1 MGLRFQLLEA
11 TSDLYHMALGPEDM
25 GFMQPLFWNH
35 DTMITDILN
44 QFNFFSAVPL
54 GGSANYGEIAGKTN
68 LPESIVRRVIR
79 HAMTMRLF
87 EEKPPG
93 SGSIT
98 HTSTTAFMA
107 RYPIWRS
114 WLGHNFED
122 VRPGTV
128 YVPESLSKF
137 SAGRDK
143 PSEDILNSGVAL
155 ADVDHLGHPTSPWEY
170 IDRTPEGKPDGYR
183 ANRFAEAMQI
193 LASTSAVKAPDLL
206 AAFDWNSFGEATVI
220 DVGGSAGHDA
230 LALAESFPALKFIVQ
245 DLQQNQSKFQSNL
258 PPAMASRIS
267 YEVHNFFNPQ
277 PTTADVYFLKMIL
290 HDWPNKDACSILR
303 NLVPSLR
310 PGARILLCENV
321 VPPAHDEHG
330 NRTMPVMAQRMLSAA
345 DLQMLTAFNSM
356 ERNLDEWKA
365 LVKEADENLEIRS
378 VFTVPG
384 AFQSIIELVLKA

>member
-1 MGLRFQLLEA
+1 
-11 TSDLYHMALGPEDM
+11 
-25 GFMQPLFWNH
+25 
-35 DTMITDILN
+35 MIMDIIN
-44 QFNFFSAVPL
+44 QFDFFSAVPL
-54 GGSANYGEIAGKTN
+54 GGSASYGEIASKTN

-79 HAMTMRLF
+79 HAITMRLF

-114 WLGHNFED
+114 WVGHNFED

-170 IDRTPEGKPDGYR
+170 IDRSPEGKPEGYR

-193 LASTSAVKAPDLL
+193 AASTSAVKAPDLL

-220 DVGGSAGHDA
+220 DVSTTRSIH
-230 LALAESFPALKFIVQ
+230 
-245 DLQQNQSKFQSNL
+245 L
-258 PPAMASRIS
+258 PP
-267 YEVHNFFNPQ
+267 
-277 PTTADVYFLKMIL
+277 
-290 HDWPNKDACSILR
+290 
-303 NLVPSLR
+303 
-310 PGARILLCENV
+310 
-321 VPPAHDEHG
+321 
-330 NRTMPVMAQRMLSAA
+330 
-345 DLQMLTAFNSM
+345 
-356 ERNLDEWKA
+356 
-365 LVKEADENLEIRS
+365 
-378 VFTVPG
+378 
-384 AFQSIIELVLKA
+384 

>member
-1 MGLRFQLLEA
+1 
-11 TSDLYHMALGPEDM
+11 
-25 GFMQPLFWNH
+25 
-35 DTMITDILN
+35 MIMDIIN
-44 QFNFFSAVPL
+44 QFDFFSAVPL
-54 GGSANYGEIAGKTN
+54 GGSASYGEIASKTN

-87 EEKPPG
+87 AEKPPG

-107 RYPIWRS
+107 RYPNWRS

-155 ADVDHLGHPTSPWEY
+155 ADVDHLGHPISPWEY
-170 IDRTPEGKPDGYR
+170 IDRTPEGKPEGYR

-193 LASTSAVKAPDLL
+193 AASTSAVKAPDLL

-220 DVGGSAGHDA
+220 DVSTSRLFMYLYESGGTLADQTHQVGGSAGHDA

-245 DLQQNQSKFQSNL
+245 DLQQNQAKFQSNL
-258 PPAMASRIS
+258 PPAMASRVS

-277 PTTADVYFLKMIL
+277 PTTADVYFLKMVL

-303 NLVPSLR
+303 NLVPSLK

-356 ERNLDEWKA
+356 ERTLDEWKA
-365 LVKEADENLEIRS
+365 LFKEADENLEVRS